1 MRAESEM
8 RISTTP
14 QRDVEIVRG
23 EGCLLFGADGRTYL
37 DFGVSHGACN
47 LGHTHPAVVR
57 ALQDQARRLL
67 FVGSGVRNDARRG
80 FLAALSEIVPA
91 PLSRTFLSNSGAEAV
106 EAALKF
112 ARSATGRPGLVA
124 ALRSFHGRTFGALS
138 VTWRKEFRE
147 PFEPLLPGV
156 DFVPFNDAEA
166 LAGAVGKD
174 TAAVI
179 LEPVQGEGGV
189 YVGDPEYL
197 RAARDL
203 CTDRG
208 ALLILDEV
216 QTGLGRTGRTFDL
229 ERAGTV
235 PDVLVLG
242 KSLAGGFPIGA
253 TVVTDDVH
261 GRLRGSHHSTFGGG
275 PLACAAG
282 VAALQVLR
290 ESDLAGRAADLSVTF
305 LRRLRGL
312 DSPGVREVRGIS
324 LMAAVELRGKAAPVL
339 EGLMDRGILAIPS
352 GTATVRFLPP
362 LVVTPEELDAAVL
375 ALEGVLAGG

>member
-8 RISTTP
+8 RISATP

-23 EGCLLFGADGRTYL
+23 EACRLFGADGRTYL
-37 DFGVSHGACN
+37 DFGVSQGACN
-47 LGHTHPAVVR
+47 LGHSHPAVVR
-57 ALQDQARRLL
+57 ALEAQARRLL

-91 PLSRTFLSNSGAEAV
+91 PLTRTFLSNSGAEAV

-112 ARSATGRPGLVA
+112 ARSATGRRGLVA

-156 DFVPFNDAEA
+156 DFVPFNDPEA

-189 YVGDPEYL
+189 YVGDPEFL
-197 RAARDL
+197 RTARDL

-208 ALLILDEV
+208 ALLLLDEV

-229 ERAGTV
+229 ERAGIV

-253 TVVTDDVH
+253 TLVTDDVH
-261 GRLRGSHHSTFGGG
+261 GRLRGGHHSTFGGG

-282 VAALQVLR
+282 TAALQVLVD
-290 ESDLAGRAADLSVTF
+290 SDLAGRADDLGRTF
-305 LRRLRGL
+305 LRRLRAL
-312 DSPGVREVRGIS
+312 EAPGVREVRGIG

-339 EGLMDRGILAIPS
+339 EALMDRGILAIPS

-375 ALEGVLAGG
+375 ALEEVLDGG